1 MPNDK
6 VCLARVVH
14 AIVTIHGACSAVGQS
29 YLVCRVYSVAVGAQF
44 FPTGIANVDQDIVP
58 FLNRNLNGRVTPR
71 VLPSYAILYWF
82 SLQVS

>member
-1 MPNDK
+1 MIKYALPELSMQLSQYMELVQLWDK
-6 VCLARVVH
+6 ATSCA
-14 AIVTIHGACSAVGQS
+14 GF
-29 YLVCRVYSVAVGAQF
+29 SVAVGAQF
-44 FPTGIANVDQDIVP
+44 FSTGIANVDQDIVP